1 MADDV
6 LSLKVLVEASRAVSE
21 LKRTQEASKAAAAE
35 FEKLSEAEKK
45 AVSEM
50 VRLQQAAREA
60 AAEEQ
65 RVARYVAEAAKLRK
79 EETDA
84 YLKVVREAS
93 AETKRLASE
102 SAALARQSE
111 TLASAIESTRKETE
125 GLRKANDAN
134 AESLLESRSK
144 LSLLTTAI
152 DQLGD
157 KIKTVS
163 PYWGTMATTA
173 VGSMARITAGVG
185 LAVVGIAGLTM
196 AVGRAAAESERNE
209 RAQRLLGGAYEQVRA
224 ATADTVTAQQALT
237 LQQGLLQ
244 SGLQVTG
251 EQLAGMT
258 RRAREFALATGVET
272 EQALGEMLDTMR
284 GLESEGLRKFGVTLQ
299 ATGDRQRDFNGVV
312 QRLSASQTEA
322 EQTARKWGTALS
334 QVDANART
342 LRETLGSSQRTMS
355 EEVERT
361 SRSFTNMTNNIAA
374 ALARALDLNEVF
386 GFWSSMFDGGAGN
399 QRAINTNSQRM
410 RAEGASVERSNALG
424 ALGRLRERGINTDT
438 LESYIR
444 SNSSNLDE
452 VARIRVAAGQ
462 ALSTAE
468 SVSGGSDVGFRA
480 AAYAFMREQGIGS
493 MPGVQAMLRGQNT
506 ADNRAEMDRAGEMKN
521 KPRDSSAASAAQ
533 QAAQAL
539 REAIAEYQRA
549 VADGMGAEAVL
560 VMPEDMP
567 RNTGETALAYYQRLT
582 EMQREF
588 NSAGRVNDLDIIGP
602 LADDEENRR
611 GAEQKASLAQQYQD
625 ETAAQAR
632 RSRITQRD
640 QGTRRMARTESLGGR
655 VAGSLGFGTDAEGRI
670 SPFDGMQA
678 GAELLTGTVNSLT
691 SGLTSLFDTL
701 VSGSADAGTAFQAFA
716 SGLLTELG
724 KMAVNKGLFYTF
736 EGIAALFSAPPA
748 APAYFAAGAGLL
760 ALGAGLGIAGAAT
773 RPQAPAPGADVST
786 ARGLA
791 PRSSNS
797 GSSMRDLAPV
807 TVVMSSL
814 VPAGPNDAR
823 RVRSGLDDAR
833 RRGFAGNNAPRRVEY

>member
-272 EQALGEMLDTMR
+272 EQALGEMLDAMR

-299 ATGDRQRDFNGVV
+299 ATGDRQRDFNSVV
-312 QRLSASQTEA
+312 QRLSSSQTEA
-322 EQTARKWGTALS
+322 EQSARKWGTALS

-342 LRETLGSSQRTMS
+342 LRETLGSSQRTMG

-361 SRSFTNMTNNIAA
+361 SRSFTTLTNNIAA
-374 ALARALDLNEVF
+374 ALARALSLDEVF
-386 GFWSSMFDGGAGN
+386 QFWSGMFDGGAQN
-399 QRAINTNSQRM
+399 QQIINRNRQRM
-410 RAEGASVERSNALG
+410 RAEDAATQRNNTRG
-424 ALGRLRERGINTDT
+424 ALGRLREAGYNVST
-438 LESYIR
+438 LDQYAQSEGAD
-444 SNSSNLDE
+444 LTE
-452 VARIRVAAGQ
+452 LARISGAARVAAQLVDEGASGQ
-462 ALSTAE
+462 Q
-468 SVSGGSDVGFRA
+468 VA
-480 AAYAFMREQGIGS
+480 AAMRGLGS

-506 ADNRAEMDRAGEMKN
+506 ADTRAEMDRAGEMKN

-539 REAIAEYQRA
+539 REAVQEYQRA

-567 RNTGETALAYYQRLT
+567 RNPGETALAYYQRLT

-588 NSAGRVNDLDIIGP
+588 NSAGRVNDLDVIGP
-602 LADDEENRR
+602 LADDEDNRR

-640 QGTRRMARTESLGGR
+640 RETRRMARTESLGGR

-773 RPQAPAPGADVST
+773 RPQAPSPGADVST

-791 PRSSNS
+791 PRSNNS
-797 GSSMRDLAPV
+797 GASMRDLAPV

-833 RRGFAGNNAPRRVEY
+833 RRGFGGNNAPRRVEY